1 MSAAN
6 DPISPA
12 LFCYVLGLADDQ
24 LVLGHRLSEWSGNA
38 PTLEEELA
46 LANIALDLIGQARGL
61 YQLAGAVEG
70 RDRSEDDL
78 AYFRDAR
85 EFLNVR
91 LVECPN
97 GDFADA
103 IARQLFFATAMNL
116 LWPALA
122 NSAEPRLAA
131 IAAKAAKETAYHLRH
146 ATEWTLRLG
155 DGTPTSHARMQAA
168 VDRLWRFTGEVFE
181 TPPEIETLGPI
192 AVDPAQ
198 LKPAWDAAID
208 NVLTQATLARPADG
222 YMATGGRA
230 GLHGE
235 DLGHMLAVM
244 QSVQRTHPGLEW

>member
-1 MSAAN
+1 MSVA
-6 DPISPA
+6 DDMKSPA
-12 LFCYVLGLADDQ
+12 LFRYALGLADDQ

-61 YQLAGAVEG
+61 YQLAGDVEG
-70 RDRSEDDL
+70 QGRGENDL

-122 NSAEPRLAA
+122 QSAEPCLAA
-131 IAAKAAKETAYHLRH
+131 IAGKAAKETAYHLRH
-146 ATEWTLRLG
+146 AMEWTLRLG
-155 DGTPTSHARMQAA
+155 DGTATSHERMQAA
-168 VDRLWRFTGEVFE
+168 VDRLWRFTGEMFE
-181 TPPEIETLGPI
+181 TPPEIETLGAI
-192 AVDPAQ
+192 AVDPAL
-198 LKPAWDAAID
+198 LKPAWDAAIGD
-208 NVLTQATLARPADG
+208 VLRRATLTMPADG

-244 QSVQRTHPGLEW
+244 QSVQRTNPGLEW

>member
-1 MSAAN
+1 VSAA
-6 DPISPA
+6 DATTAPA
-12 LFCYVLGLADDQ
+12 LFRYALGLADDQ
-24 LVLGHRLSEWSGNA
+24 LVLGHRLSEWSGHA

-61 YQLAGAVEG
+61 YQLAGAVEDRG
-70 RDRSEDDL
+70 RSEDDL

-85 EFLNVR
+85 DYLNVR

-103 IARQLFFATAMNL
+103 VARQLFFATAMNL

-122 NSAEPRLAA
+122 QSAEPRLAA
-131 IAAKAAKETAYHLRH
+131 VAAKAAKETAYHLRH

-155 DGTPTSHARMQAA
+155 DGTETSHQRMQAA
-168 VDRLWRFTGEVFE
+168 IDRLWRFTGELFE
-181 TPPEIETLGPI
+181 TPPEVETLGPV
-192 AVDPAQ
+192 AVDPAT
-198 LKPAWDAAID
+198 LKPAWDATID
-208 NVLTQATLARPADG
+208 AVLARATLARPADG